1 MRLLD
6 HLETPRTLEEIIY
19 ACSGFKNVFDH
30 IDVLEDHVKNM
41 RRICI
46 SNGFWSKYRRW
57 YFGEG
62 KICEGGQVKDGTPLG
77 IQAKID
83 NAKEAGRTERA
94 AVLTQKR
101 NEFEEYMDCFM
112 QVKYATNLLD
122 PDCDED
128 VEELCDKLKEIQEA
142 KANNKQQIAYNRRQ
156 NQENAA
162 MDMLGGNMNDMD
174 INEGVKSL
182 DGLKS
187 DRDELQRQ
195 IKMKKLNKA
204 KDWARLRLQNHVDVS
219 QEEYKDMKS
228 RDYWSDARNV
238 NALSNVWK
246 IAKHERMKQL
256 DNENNDQK
264 RVPILFYRVYR
275 LERAV
280 DAIKL
285 QYKDAIQQKTNEIL
299 QKLTTLVRLGKVR
312 VAMRYNDGKN
322 QDALFLFCKRR
333 IMKPIHRIMCSSN
346 RGDLYVRDGKQYIVN
361 QRRKRKKKFTLDV
374 KSVNAAFF
382 EGNTKRI
389 IHHFS
394 MHADLRAFIPYYA
407 VQIKRDEFKP
417 KNTWGSTLQKYE
429 ESGYVQ
435 DNLILDGDMQVIVDE
450 QQNWKRKHR
459 DLMGEYGD
467 MYYAYFTY

>member
-6 HLETPRTLEEIIY
+6 HLETPRTLEEIVY

-77 IQAKID
+77 IYAKIN
-83 NAKEAGRTERA
+83 NAKEAGRVERA
-94 AVLTQKR
+94 AVLTQKCE
-101 NEFEEYMDCFM
+101 EFEAYIDCFM
-112 QVKYATNLLD
+112 QVTDATELLD

-128 VEELCDKLKEIQEA
+128 VEDLCEKLNEIQEA
-142 KANNKQQIAYNRRQ
+142 KARNKQQIAYNRRRDQ
-156 NQENAA
+156 VDAER
-162 MDMLGGNMNDMD
+162 GGITTDGNDQRYV
-174 INEGVKSL
+174 ESL

-187 DRDELQRQ
+187 DRDKLQRQ
-195 IKMKKLNKA
+195 IKTKKFNKA
-204 KDWARLRLQNHVDVS
+204 KDWARQRLQNLVDVS
-219 QEEYKDMKS
+219 QEEYKDMKG
-228 RDYWSDARNV
+228 RNYWSDARNV

-246 IAKHERMKQL
+246 FAKNERMEQL
-256 DNENNDQK
+256 DNENKDQK
-264 RVPILFYRVYR
+264 RVPKIFYRVYR

-280 DAIKL
+280 ESIKL

-299 QKLTTLVRLGKVR
+299 QKLVTLVRLGKVR

-361 QRRKRKKKFTLDV
+361 QRRERKKKFTLDV

-417 KNTWGSTLQKYE
+417 KNRWGSTLQKYE
-429 ESGYVQ
+429 ESGYVG

>member
-6 HLETPRTLEEIIY
+6 HLETPRTLEEIVY

-57 YFGEG
+57 YCGEG

-77 IQAKID
+77 IYAKID
-83 NAKEAGRTERA
+83 NAEEAGRTERA
-94 AVLTQKR
+94 AVLTQKCE
-101 NEFEEYMDCFM
+101 EFEEYIDCFM
-112 QVKYATNLLD
+112 QVKNATNLLD
-122 PDCDED
+122 PDCDDD
-128 VEELCDKLKEIQEA
+128 VEKLCYIHNKIQKLKA
-142 KANNKQQIAYNRRQ
+142 SNKHRVAYNRRQ

-174 INEGVKSL
+174 INEDVQPL
-182 DGLKS
+182 DVLKNE
-187 DRDELQRQ
+187 RDELQRQ
-195 IKMKKLNKA
+195 IKTKKLNQAKA
-204 KDWARLRLQNHVDVS
+204 WARLRLEKTVDVS
-219 QEEYKDMKS
+219 QEEYKDMKG

-238 NALSNVWK
+238 NALSNIWK
-246 IAKHERMKQL
+246 FAKYERMKQL
-256 DNENNDQK
+256 DNK
-264 RVPILFYRVYR
+264 VPKLFYRVYR

-280 DAIKL
+280 EAIKL

-299 QKLTTLVRLGKVR
+299 QKLATLVRLGKVR

-333 IMKPIHRIMCSSN
+333 IMNPIHRVMCSAN
-346 RGDLYVRDGKQYIVN
+346 RGDLYVRNGKQYIVN

-417 KNTWGSTLQKYE
+417 KNRWGSTLQKYE
-429 ESGYVQ
+429 ESGYVG
-435 DNLILDGDMQVIVDE
+435 DKLILDGDMEIVVDE
-450 QQNWKRKHR
+450 QQNWKKIHK
-459 DLMGEYGD
+459 DLMKKYGD